1 MALRIVSITVTVAA
15 AALVAG
21 SVLAPAAAHA
31 GPPPA
36 AIGAAGAGD
45 PYFPLQG
52 NGGYDVAHYDLS
64 IHYLPATKQ
73 LSGHATITATST
85 QALARFDL
93 DLRANL
99 HASAVTVNGAAATFS
114 QPPARVQELVIT
126 PAQQL
131 PAGQT
136 FTVAVD
142 YAGTATPAIDPDGSL
157 DGFIPTSDGAFVAS
171 EPQGSPTWFPVNDTP
186 RDKATYAVSVTVPAG
201 LTAVSNG
208 RLVSH
213 RTAGGSATWS
223 WQIGQPI
230 SSYLVTATIGV
241 FDVTTG
247 RTAGGVPYFIAVDPA
262 VARRA
267 APVLARLP
275 EIVDYYS
282 SVYGRYPFGQA
293 GAIVDNAR
301 FVGYALETA
310 TRPVFDRAPD
320 ISTLAHEL
328 AHQWY
333 GDTVTLSRWR
343 DIWLN
348 EGFAEFSAWLW
359 DEHTGGQT
367 TGQHLADLLADS
379 DPGWYLPPPGNPGA
393 PDEIFAGS
401 VYDRGAATLAALR
414 VKLGDPTFFR
424 IMRGWLRAHRF
435 GNATVE
441 DFIAYAQ
448 QVSPVPLAHFFRDWL
463 YAMHKPSL

>member
-1 MALRIVSITVTVAA
+1 MRRTGLRLAGSALALGAMTTLVAA
-15 AALVAG
+15 PAVAATG
-21 SVLAPAAAHA
+21 ST
-31 GPPPA
+31 
-36 AIGAAGAGD
+36 GAGD

-93 DLRANL
+93 DLGANL
-99 HASAVTVNGAAATFS
+99 HAAAVTVDAAAAGFT
-114 QPPARVQELVIT
+114 QAHTQELIIT
-126 PAQQL
+126 PARAL
-131 PAGQT
+131 PAGHT
-136 FTVAVD
+136 FTVGVD
-142 YAGTATPAIDPDGSL
+142 YAGTATPAEDPDGSL
-157 DGFIPTSDGAFVAS
+157 DGFIPTNDGAFVAS

-186 RDKATYAVSVTVPAG
+186 RDKATYAVTVTVPAG

-213 RTAGGSATWS
+213 RTSGANTTWS
-223 WQIGQPI
+223 WVMNQPI

-247 RTAGGVPYFIAVDPA
+247 RTPGGVPYFIAVDPA
-262 VARRA
+262 VERRA
-267 APVLARLP
+267 APVLRQLP
-275 EIVDYYS
+275 DIVDYYS

-293 GAIVDNAR
+293 GAIVDKAR

-320 ISTLAHEL
+320 ISTLAHEI

-359 DEHTGGQT
+359 DEHTGGET
-367 TGQHLADLLADS
+367 TRQHLDDLLKSSNRD
-379 DPGWYLPPPGNPGA
+379 WYLPPPGNPGA

-414 VKLGDPTFFR
+414 IKLGDPTFFR
-424 IMRGWLRAHRF
+424 IMRGWLRTHRF
-435 GNATVE
+435 GTATVE
-441 DFIAYAQ
+441 QFTAYAQ
-448 QVSPVPLAHFFRDWL
+448 QLSPAPLTYFFWDWL
-463 YAMHKPSL
+463 YAKRKPSL